1 MRKARIAVLT
11 RTFLFVFMISFA
23 SGQDSPSPKRIEV
36 KSPSS
41 NGNIASL
48 QSYAFSFDSDAT
60 PVNANNVEDL
70 KNVSVQVVTAGRP
83 VLVAI
88 LPENTNKGSP
98 EPFAIIL
105 SGPAANFW
113 TITIIRDEKVRVA
126 SFAQWGI
133 VVNALF
139 YLEIPFSLNA
149 IDVPDSGSHTYTIRM
164 QRQGMT
170 GKCEITGARLL
181 AYEL

>member
-1 MRKARIAVLT
+1 MFRLLGCTFIQYKSDLSGQNDFILRSLARDFSPMSLSTMKIMFLRNRINSFLNLLEGSESMRKARMAVLT

-88 LPENTNKGSP
+88 LPENTNMGSR
-98 EPFAIIL
+98 EL
-105 SGPAANFW
+105 
-113 TITIIRDEKVRVA
+113 IR
-126 SFAQWGI
+126 
-133 VVNALF
+133 
-139 YLEIPFSLNA
+139 
-149 IDVPDSGSHTYTIRM
+149 
-164 QRQGMT
+164 
-170 GKCEITGARLL
+170 
-181 AYEL
+181 